1 MLVSQQ
7 VPRLQVSSGGT
18 LVRHNEAVG
27 TINDDRSL
35 SNGPSSQQVRPV
47 DVSPHR
53 SPVDDDNSV
62 ALAAAPTD
70 GLANLVDDLNAEG
83 IKGRAPLAPT
93 GVAFDLNTLACNKNI
108 SAIEESLRILSDVVD
123 GEAHLPQ
130 RTDHKTLNFLADIEA
145 ALSQLGVPI

>member
-7 VPRLQVSSGGT
+7 VPRLQVSSGSA
-18 LVRHNEAVG
+18 LVRHDEAVG
-27 TINDDRSL
+27 TINDNRPL
-35 SNGPSSQQVRPV
+35 SNGPRSQHVSLV

-53 SPVDDDNSV
+53 SPVDEDHSV

-70 GLANLVDDLNAEG
+70 GLANLVNDLNAEG

-93 GVAFDLNTLACNKNI
+93 GVALDLNTLARNKNI
-108 SAIEESLRILSDVVD
+108 IAIEESLRILSDVVD

-145 ALSQLGVPI
+145 ALSLLGMPI